1 MTKKT
6 QILCIFAPVE
16 AHKSIAELHIIAFT
30 HRNLSVNEI
39 GELHIDENFQ
49 QERLTQLKEKMGLKE
64 LLFLSTCNRVEFM
77 FTTSQSISTSFLDSF
92 FQELY
97 PDFSKEKFE
106 HFAKVG
112 NVFHGMAAVNHT
124 LSVASSLDS
133 MIVGEREII
142 TQVRNAYENARKMK
156 LSGDFIRILIRHT
169 IETAKK
175 VYTETSIATRPVSIV
190 SLAYHKLKELDVPLD
205 ARILIVGAGVTNTNM
220 TRFLKKHGFTN
231 FNVFNRTP
239 AKAIKLAEDINGN
252 GHSLTQLN
260 TFNKGFDI
268 ILTCT
273 GAEEHI
279 ITPEIYTQLAQGE
292 TGNKIVVDLAIP
304 QDLAPEIKE
313 KNNLTH
319 ISIEL
324 LQQISNENLKAR
336 TKEVIHVEEILSEA
350 ITEFEFIHHNR
361 SVEIAMREVPKKVK
375 QIKMIA
381 MEEVFHNELN
391 ELDENSRE
399 VLEKIVGYMEKKYMS
414 MPMLM
419 AKEILLK
426 EHPKSF
432 RSNNK

>member
-1 MTKKT
+1 M
-6 QILCIFAPVE
+6 AN
-16 AHKSIAELHIIAFT
+16 KSISELHIVAFT

-39 GELHIDENFQ
+39 GELHIMEENQ
-49 QERLTQLKEKMGLKE
+49 KERLNKVKEKLALKE
-64 LLFLSTCNRVEFM
+64 LLFLSTCNRVEFI
-77 FTTSQSISTSFLDSF
+77 FTTDASVTTDFLNTF

-97 PDFSKEKFE
+97 PDFSQEKFE
-106 HFAKVG
+106 HFANVG
-112 NVFHGMAAVNHT
+112 NVFHGLDAVSHT

-142 TQVRNAYENARKMK
+142 TQVRTAYENSRKMK
-156 LSGDFIRILIRHT
+156 LAGDFLRILIRHT
-169 IETAKK
+169 IETAKR
-175 VYTETSIATRPVSIV
+175 VYTETSIAKKPVSIV

-220 TRFLKKHGFTN
+220 SRFLKKHGFTN

-239 AKAIKLAEDINGN
+239 EKAIKLAEDINGN
-252 GHSLTQLN
+252 GHSLTQLQ
-260 TFNKGFDI
+260 TFDKGFDI

-273 GAEEHI
+273 GSEEHI
-279 ITPEIYTQLAQGE
+279 ITPEIYTQLVQE
-292 TGNKIVVDLAIP
+292 EKDKKIVIDLAIP

-313 KNNLTH
+313 NNNLKH

-336 TKEVIHVEEILSEA
+336 TKEITHVEEILSEA

-375 QIKMIA
+375 EIKTIA
-381 MEEVFHNELN
+381 MEEVFSNDLES
-391 ELDENSRE
+391 LDENSRE
-399 VLEKIVGYMEKKYMS
+399 LVEKIVGYMEKKYMS
-414 MPMLM
+414 VPMLM

-426 EHPKSF
+426 EHPKTF
-432 RSNNK
+432 RSNNKS